1 MQTPVFLTEPPQ
13 MQVSPTPRRRKKRS
27 RRRALASD
35 SRTGWDSGRES
46 GRDSPRSM
54 DLTVTQKKSTRVSTD
69 RSLKCQE
76 LDLTVVPEK
85 TLRSE
90 RPSRGQ
96 ETYRSS
102 GDDPLKQA
110 PNMLADVRAGLQKA
124 YMDGVEFMRKKISE
138 TQEELDKVK
147 LSFYQC
153 DDNDEEKYEEFLGNC
168 NEKFLQANNELRRK
182 NVKLQVVDSE
192 IQLVALINQMRE
204 ALEYD
209 KGEIQFVSEFWENIK
224 NTMESLRI
232 LVNKFKSSVMDR
244 LRGNCISYSNADIH
258 LEVAARYTEEITA
271 YLAELERTTNDTQIL
286 MKSFANGIHQD
297 LFKHTKFTE
306 GILVQCDLKAFPVL
320 RLFPDLTE
328 KIESMCALAHKW
340 LDRDERYMYEVHDYI
355 RETRSMAKKRVD
367 DLRTQ
372 KEKRKKYEKAVK
384 AANILL
390 HNNKEKLQKL
400 EDDLNQLET
409 TLNVYKREMES
420 KYGEKTQKESMVDF
434 LKLTLSQTKKNYN
447 LQMKRQRLLKQVKDL
462 EEFLSSLERDL
473 SNVHDKIQEKSQQ
486 KDMLVDKVENSEKS
500 YGELKTSLDKFSQ
513 NLESLEQEVNS
524 LSGQLLQLEI
534 IQTFKSSPENLDGVY
549 DRPQSVKLAPSLKEK
564 IKKKRKVL
572 APVR

>member
-1 MQTPVFLTEPPQ
+1 MLSMQTPVFLTEPPQ
-13 MQVSPTPRRRKKRS
+13 VQVSPSPRRRKKRS
-27 RRRALASD
+27 RRRALAVE

-46 GRDSPRSM
+46 GRDSPRSV
-54 DLTVTQKKSTRVSTD
+54 DSNRVPKKTTRD
-69 RSLKCQE
+69 SLRGQE
-76 LDLTVVPEK
+76 LDLTIVPEK
-85 TLRSE
+85 TSRSE
-90 RPSRGQ
+90 KPAKGQ
-96 ETYRSS
+96 DTSRSS
-102 GDDPLKQA
+102 GEDPLKQA
-110 PNMLADVRAGLQKA
+110 PAMLADVRAGLQKA
-124 YMDGVEFMRKKISE
+124 YMDGIEFMRLKIRDTE
-138 TQEELDKVK
+138 EELDQIK

-153 DDNDEEKYEEFLGNC
+153 EENDEEKYEEFLVSC
-168 NEKFLQANNELRRK
+168 NEQFLQANNELRRK
-182 NVKLQVVDSE
+182 NIKLQVVDSE
-192 IQLVALINQMRE
+192 VQIVALLNQMRE

-209 KGEIQFVSEFWENIK
+209 KGEIQFISEFWENIK

-232 LVNKFKSSVMDR
+232 LVNKFKSSVMER

-271 YLAELERTTNDTQIL
+271 YLTELERTTNDTQLL

-297 LFKHTKFTE
+297 LFRHTKFTE
-306 GILVQCDLKAFPVL
+306 GILVQCDLKAFPIL

-328 KIESMCALAHKW
+328 KIESMCALAYKW
-340 LDRDERYMYEVHDYI
+340 LDRDEKYMFEVHDFI

-400 EDDLNQLET
+400 EDDLNHLES
-409 TLNVYKREMES
+409 TLDVYKREMES

-462 EEFLSSLERDL
+462 EEFLSRLERDL

-486 KDMLVDKVENSEKS
+486 KDMLAGKVENSEKS
-500 YGELKTSLDKFSQ
+500 YGELKTSLDSFSD
-513 NLESLEQEVNS
+513 NLEKLEQEVNS

-534 IQTFKSSPENLDGVY
+534 IQTFKSSPENMDGVY

-564 IKKKRKVL
+564 IKRKRKVM
-572 APVR
+572 APVH